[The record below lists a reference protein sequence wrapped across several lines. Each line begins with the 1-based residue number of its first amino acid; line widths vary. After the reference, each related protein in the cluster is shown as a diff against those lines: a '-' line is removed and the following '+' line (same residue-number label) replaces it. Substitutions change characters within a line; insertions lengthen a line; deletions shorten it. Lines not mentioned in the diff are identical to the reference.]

1 MHDDDIKCSTTCH
14 YHESNEE
21 WRKKVDVLLYG
32 SEDKDVL
39 LVKLG
44 KLIESFQTVRLVV
57 YSCIGIIMCS
67 FLGGVIALV
76 LRSTPK

>member
-1 MHDDDIKCSTTCH
+1 MPTEQPLCNTHCQLHDSTMSKIDKMETM
-14 YHESNEE
+14 
-21 WRKKVDVLLYG
+21 LYG
-32 SEDKDVL
+32 DSDKDGL

-76 LRSTPK
+76 LRSNPK